1 MAARGV
7 CLVLLLAFLGLSQS
21 LSTTS
26 VLSFEEQARL
36 RKTFQDAS
44 PFRDL
49 ETAHYA
55 IKGLKFFKSPI
66 SSEQNV
72 CKFVKDKVD
81 SNSVSS
87 IYHASSISKVLGNC
101 PLTLKDVDSKLN
113 GVLKEGTSTSTV
125 FYAVSALVNLG
136 KKVETSSVLKAIRAA
151 SSSEEDSIMN
161 AVYALNTAILL
172 PRESDL
178 TFIVDMIEDVVA
190 QADETENTYLQFEGG
205 LIPTAEVVTAS
216 YKLGEYLKKKPSITE
231 DQAIKFANYLL
242 TRKHVQSVKESFF
255 LLRALNVLSNNDFHV
270 PVVVQLYGSPLI
282 STDSKFFKVRITNV
296 LDKAL
301 GKMTVTA
308 ESATDSSGT
317 TIMSN
322 KDFKQGKD
330 DYDLDFMASK
340 PSPGVYTVTVN
351 VKSQKEDKRLIGTT
365 GTQLKVKVVTKVTM
379 GQVDL
384 SVIDKEH
391 SHTVKSMSTNYP
403 TKFDKTIEA
412 DFHQKIVMRF
422 FIKTVSGDELLTP
435 HQAFVRLTNQKTNQE
450 IFFVPEPESNKK
462 YKFDLDLGA
471 TSKDFAS
478 RSGKYTMDLIIG
490 DAVIQNPLEWNV
502 GVLALTFGDQPVK
515 AKKEKQTM
523 YSTKPTIDH
532 MFRQPEK
539 RPSQTVSTAFTAL
552 IFVPF
557 VVMLILWINIGA
569 NISNFQFSLGGIAF
583 HIGLGGIFVLYYLF
597 WVKLDMFSTLKYLAV
612 IGGVT
617 FLSANSLLSGIAARR
632 AKR

>member
-330 DYDLDFMASK
+330 DDFIVLKTDLGKSYYAAHSYDLDFMASK

-391 SHTVKSMSTNYP
+391 SHTVKSMSRA
-403 TKFDKTIEA
+403 ES
-412 DFHQKIVMRF
+412 H
-422 FIKTVSGDELLTP
+422 
-435 HQAFVRLTNQKTNQE
+435 
-450 IFFVPEPESNKK
+450 EP
-462 YKFDLDLGA
+462 
-471 TSKDFAS
+471 
-478 RSGKYTMDLIIG
+478 
-490 DAVIQNPLEWNV
+490 
-502 GVLALTFGDQPVK
+502 
-515 AKKEKQTM
+515 
-523 YSTKPTIDH
+523 
-532 MFRQPEK
+532 
-539 RPSQTVSTAFTAL
+539 
-552 IFVPF
+552 
-557 VVMLILWINIGA
+557 
-569 NISNFQFSLGGIAF
+569 
-583 HIGLGGIFVLYYLF
+583 
-597 WVKLDMFSTLKYLAV
+597 
-612 IGGVT
+612 
-617 FLSANSLLSGIAARR
+617 
-632 AKR
+632 